1 MNKSLYDNRSH
12 IFFTQRSFVF
22 PKGTFVKA
30 FPRYRFFCSLTS
42 LTLATLGGILT
53 VLVPGMGEAAPAL
66 SPESAPEPALVF
78 TVSVSDQNGK
88 SPRLRTVTYT
98 ITDDAMRID
107 APAKDADRSYLWNL
121 SARTV
126 ASLDNE
132 KKTYHA
138 DSLDKIM
145 GFVDFSQLLGQS
157 AGNNPKDRVVRG
169 TVPRTVAG
177 VTCTD
182 TTTLHRFK
190 GRVVGMINGD
200 QKIVQC
206 LATVFPGS
214 DLYRTFQEGLAA
226 LAKKAAPDK
235 TGAPPPF
242 TPLSLETVR
251 TTDYSKGFLVKILSA
266 LHLYDSSKIPARQV
280 ERETVTELSVR
291 PVPPDTFTIPA
302 SYKKET
308 APAS

>member
-1 MNKSLYDNRSH
+1 MTPSPLSGGLIFRKGLYVGLLVSKQRKKLYSLISLALFLGLLSPGTARSA
-12 IFFTQRSFVF
+12 S
-22 PKGTFVKA
+22 
-30 FPRYRFFCSLTS
+30 S
-42 LTLATLGGILT
+42 
-53 VLVPGMGEAAPAL
+53 AAPDKK
-66 SPESAPEPALVF
+66 ALVF
-78 TVSVSDQNGK
+78 TVSVSDQGAGK
-88 SPRLRTVTYT
+88 TAALRTVTYT

-107 APAKDADRSYLWNL
+107 APGKDADRSYLWNL
-121 SARTV
+121 STRTV
-126 ASLDNE
+126 ASLDNL

-157 AGNNPKDRVVRG
+157 AGNNPKDRVIQS

-177 VTCTD
+177 VSCTD

-206 LATVFPGS
+206 LATDFPGS
-214 DLYRTFQEGLAA
+214 DLYRSFQTGLAA
-226 LAKKAAPDK
+226 LAKKAAPEK
-235 TGAPPPF
+235 TGAPPRF

-280 ERETVTELSVR
+280 ERETVTALDVR
-291 PVPPDTFTIPA
+291 PVAADTFSIPA
-302 SYKKET
+302 SYHKET
-308 APAS
+308 AGTP